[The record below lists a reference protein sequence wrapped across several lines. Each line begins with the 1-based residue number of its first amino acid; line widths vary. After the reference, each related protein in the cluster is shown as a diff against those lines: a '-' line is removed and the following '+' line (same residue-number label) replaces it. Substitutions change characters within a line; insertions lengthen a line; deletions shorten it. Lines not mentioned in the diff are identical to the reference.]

1 MPMFKK
7 SLLVLLILATAAFAG
22 TMYGYY
28 SEEHALTL
36 DAGTNIQADAPRMVT
51 VYVSGEVRKPGLF
64 KLREGQRVA
73 DAVNEAGG
81 VIETADID
89 RVNMAA
95 LLEDGMQIRVP
106 EQQATGRNAP
116 AASGKNAEG
125 QININTANEKEL
137 QTLPGIG
144 PAMSARIIEYREANG
159 DFKKIEDIKKVRG
172 IGNAKFEKIKD
183 KVTI

>member
-7 SLLVLLILATAAFAG
+7 SLAVLLILVAAALGG

-28 SEEHALTL
+28 SEQETLTL
-36 DAGTNIQADAPRMVT
+36 DAGTNVQAETPRSVT
-51 VYVSGEVRKPGLF
+51 VYVSGEVKKPGLVT
-64 KLREGQRVA
+64 LSEGKRVA
-73 DAVNEAGG
+73 DAVNEVGG

-106 EQQATGRNAP
+106 ERQGTGNHAVP
-116 AASGKNAEG
+116 AAGQNTEG

-159 DFKKIEDIKKVRG
+159 DFKKVEDIKKVRG
-172 IGNAKFEKIKD
+172 IGNTKFEKLKD

>member
-7 SLLVLLILATAAFAG
+7 ALLVLLVLAAAAAAG

-28 SEEHALTL
+28 AEQDVPTL
-36 DAGTNIQADAPRMVT
+36 DAGTRMQAETPRTVT
-51 VYVSGEVRKPGLF
+51 VYVSGEVKKPGLVT
-64 KLREGQRVA
+64 LQEGQRVA
-73 DAVNEAGG
+73 DAVNEVGG
-81 VIETADID
+81 VIEMADID

-106 EQQATGRNAP
+106 ERQAAGRSAAP
-116 AASGKNAEG
+116 AAGKNAEG
-125 QININTANEKEL
+125 QINLNTANEKEL

-172 IGNAKFEKIKD
+172 IGNAKFEKLKD